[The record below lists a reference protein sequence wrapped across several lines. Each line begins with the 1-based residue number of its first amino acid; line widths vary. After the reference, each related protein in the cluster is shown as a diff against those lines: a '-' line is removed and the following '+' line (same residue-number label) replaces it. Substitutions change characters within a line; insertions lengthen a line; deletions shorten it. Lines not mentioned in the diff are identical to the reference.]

1 MKFQWPEMLWLL
13 ALAPVLIALYL
24 ALLRRRKRLVVRFA
38 DVALF
43 REAMGPGQ
51 RLRRHLPPLL
61 FLIALLGLIAA
72 LARPTAVITLPAEH
86 ELVVLAMDVSGSM
99 RAGDVQPTR
108 LAASQAAARV
118 FLDDLP
124 ASTRVAIVSFA
135 ATAQVAQ
142 PATTDRGAILDAI
155 DRFQLQRGTAIG
167 SAILVSLKQIFPDV
181 EYDLRSE
188 NPRPRRG
195 ETRDGWRAGP
205 TPGSRDGAAEP
216 RETPERVAPGSHT
229 AAAIVLLSDGQA
241 TAGPDPLESARMA
254 AERGVRVFTVGVGTP
269 KGETLSAEG
278 WSMRVRLDE
287 EALQSIAKI
296 TRGTYFRAESAS
308 DLKEVYRGLSS
319 RLVFEKKETEVTAIV
334 SLIAAALA
342 LLAATISL
350 LWFGRIP

>member
-1 MKFQWPEMLWLL
+1 VKFQWPELLWLL
-13 ALAPVLIALYL
+13 ALAPVLVALYV

-43 REAMGPGQ
+43 REAIGPGQ
-51 RLRRHLPPLL
+51 RLRRHLPPAL
-61 FLIALLGLIAA
+61 FLLALLGLIVAV
-72 LARPTAVITLPAEH
+72 ARPTAVITLPAEH

-108 LAASQAAARV
+108 LAAAQAAARAFV
-118 FLDDLP
+118 EELP
-124 ASTRVAIVSFA
+124 ASTRVAVVSFA

-142 PATTDRGAILDAI
+142 PATGDRGAVLDAI

-195 ETRDGWRAGP
+195 EPRDPW
-205 TPGSRDGAAEP
+205 RDGAAGSRPAPEP
-216 RETPERVAPGSHT
+216 IPPGSYT
-229 AAAIVLLSDGQA
+229 AATIVLLGDGQA

-287 EALQSIAKI
+287 QTLQSIARI
-296 TRGTYFRAESAS
+296 TRGAYLRAETAA
-308 DLKEVYRGLSS
+308 DLKEVYRGLSG
-319 RLVFEKKETEVTAIV
+319 RLVFERRETEVTAIV
-334 SLIAAALA
+334 SLVAAALA

-350 LWFGRIP
+350 LWFGRFP